1 MVQKIVQSKSG
12 YANNLKKLN
21 QLKRYLL
28 EHKVPN
34 MQIEQGFDYVQRLN
48 ICAVDRIIS
57 VFKNKVYQKTEH
69 LIMPSIKD
77 LDVVFTS
84 NQLHEN
90 IRGSNYYANEIDQI
104 AS

>member
-1 MVQKIVQSKSG
+1 MQNKSG

-57 VFKNKVYQKTEH
+57 VFKNKVYQKTEY
-69 LIMPSIKD
+69 LIMPSMED
-77 LDVVFTS
+77 LDVAFTS

-90 IRGSNYYANEIDQI
+90 ICGSNYYANEINQI